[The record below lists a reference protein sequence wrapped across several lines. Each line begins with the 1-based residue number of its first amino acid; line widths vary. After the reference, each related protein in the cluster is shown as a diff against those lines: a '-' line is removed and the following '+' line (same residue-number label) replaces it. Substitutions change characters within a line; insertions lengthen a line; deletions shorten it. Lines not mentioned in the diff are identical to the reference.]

1 MNCTIF
7 GKIPPILGPFY
18 VLAVNTEISH
28 FSFVLFFWMNTRCF
42 QNRERENKPFLKK
55 VDFLWYGDNEQN
67 QKNRSARY
75 LLSVFFFDKIDSVF
89 RVMVTNQTFC
99 PNIEVLLRTRQC
111 YYLRRNW
118 PNPLCSTFWDFLE
131 WLDWQ
136 KPPLHDWV
144 GSVVFAAKHWYWN
157 SGVVWHVYCKEKI
170 MYFKSVKVFFLFLK
184 IVVAWM
190 TLAFHCPSLE
200 SFFPR

>member
-1 MNCTIF
+1 
-7 GKIPPILGPFY
+7 
-18 VLAVNTEISH
+18 
-28 FSFVLFFWMNTRCF
+28 
-42 QNRERENKPFLKK
+42 
-55 VDFLWYGDNEQN
+55 
-67 QKNRSARY
+67 
-75 LLSVFFFDKIDSVF
+75 
-89 RVMVTNQTFC
+89 MVTNQTFC

-157 SGVVWHVYCKEKI
+157 SGVVWHVYCKEKL
-170 MYFKSVKVFFLFLK
+170 KVWRF
-184 IVVAWM
+184 
-190 TLAFHCPSLE
+190 S
-200 SFFPR
+200 SFFENRRRMNDISIPLSNSEFFSPITECKNGYFFGFPMHSSLQSSEWKPTRGLALPNNCHFTFLYSVNQQLCGD